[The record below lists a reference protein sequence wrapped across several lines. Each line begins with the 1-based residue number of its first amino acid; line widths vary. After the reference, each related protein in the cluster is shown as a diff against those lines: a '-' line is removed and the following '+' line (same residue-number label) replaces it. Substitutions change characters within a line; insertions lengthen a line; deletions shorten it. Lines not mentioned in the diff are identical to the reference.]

1 MASIQSQKKQYRI
14 STALPAAIALLFVL
28 ALSKAYT
35 SRAADPP
42 SPWGAVPSQAQLAY
56 HKEEMSAFI
65 HFGMNTF
72 TNKEWGSGKESP
84 SDFKL
89 DPASLDTDQWVRVIK
104 GAGFGRVIF
113 VAKHH
118 DGFCNWFTALTKHSV
133 QNAAPDN
140 QVDVLERLSKSCTAA
155 NLNMGVYLSPWDV
168 NSPHYGLNDPAT
180 TEIDPW
186 RYNNYYIGQL
196 REILDP
202 SVAKYGNGGKFVEVW
217 MDGARGKGYYQPYF
231 FDADFLKEAYNQRKT
246 DPKAEGKNLNY
257 PDSFASL
264 SLKPEDTW
272 LGTIK
277 KFNPDMVV
285 FSPVGT
291 ELRWPATESGRLS
304 IPVWSKMDPKRQRA
318 LYITNGE
325 SESGNAEKYL
335 AHGDPEGPSWSIAE
349 ADTSILASGWFEN
362 NSKDKAKNKP
372 VKTLKQ
378 LGDIYFDSV
387 GRGGVLLLNF
397 APNVNGEL
405 SDYQA
410 GRAKEFGDAV
420 RATFATNMAVGSK
433 AKSSSQRSGGKK
445 YAPENV
451 LDTDYDTYWMAK
463 NGKNTGFITIDLGGE
478 LYFDI
483 VSVQEYIPLGQR
495 VSKFSV
501 EVFSK
506 GTWQPF
512 GQHDLQQTIGYKAL
526 VRGKAVSASKVRVTI
541 LDSNA
546 PPAINEIGVFK
557 AAVKEFEL

>member
-1 MASIQSQKKQYRI
+1 MQQHRLGIGR
-14 STALPAAIALLFVL
+14 PVAIALVVVFVV
-28 ALSKAYT
+28 AIGKSYS

-42 SPWGAVPSQAQLAY
+42 RPFGAVPSQSQLAY
-56 HKEEMSAFI
+56 HREEMSAFI
-65 HFGMNTF
+65 HFGINTF

-104 GAGFGRVIF
+104 GTGFGRIIF

-133 QNAAPDN
+133 QSSAPDN
-140 QVDVLERLSKSCTAA
+140 QVDVLERLSKSCTTA
-155 NLNMGVYLSPWDV
+155 NLNMGVYLSPWDA
-168 NSPHYGLNDPAT
+168 NSPYYGMNDPT
-180 TEIDPW
+180 TKEIDPW
-186 RYNNYYIGQL
+186 LYNNYYVGQL

-202 SVAKYGNGGKFVEVW
+202 AITKYGNGGKFVEVW
-217 MDGARGKGYYQPYF
+217 LDGARGKGYYQPYF
-231 FDADFLKEAYNQRKT
+231 FDTNFLKEAYELRKSSPQ
-246 DPKAEGKNLNY
+246 DAGANLNY
-257 PDSFASL
+257 PDSFATF

-304 IPVWSKMDPKRQRA
+304 VPVWAKLDPKRQRA

-335 AHGDPEGPSWSIAE
+335 AHGDPDGPAWSIPE

-362 NSKDKAKNKP
+362 NNKDKAKNKP

-378 LGDIYFDSV
+378 LGDIYFESV

-420 RATFATNMAVGSK
+420 RATFATNMGIGSK
-433 AKSSSQRSGGKK
+433 AQSSSSRSSSKK
-445 YAPENV
+445 FAPENV
-451 LDTDYDTYWMAK
+451 LDGDYDTYWTTK
-463 NGKNTGFITIDLGGE
+463 NGENTGSITIDLGGE

-501 EVFSK
+501 EVFSN

-512 GQHDLQQTIGYKAL
+512 GQQDSQQTIGHKAL
-526 VRGKAVSASKVRVTI
+526 VRDKAVNASKVRVTI
-541 LDSNA
+541 LESKA
-546 PPAINEIGVFK
+546 EPVINEIGVFK
-557 AAVKEFEL
+557 SAVKEFEI

>member
-1 MASIQSQKKQYRI
+1 MEPKESSVKQTNRSVGLSVAVALVLLIAI
-14 STALPAAIALLFVL
+14 SKSRSAA
-28 ALSKAYT
+28 
-35 SRAADPP
+35 PP
-42 SPWGAVPSQAQLAY
+42 RPWGAVPSQGQLAY
-56 HKEEMSAFI
+56 HREEMSAFI

-89 DPASLDTDQWVRVIK
+89 NPASLDTDQWVRVIK

-133 QNAAPDN
+133 QSAAPAN
-140 QVDVLERLSKSCTAA
+140 QVDVLECLSKSCTAA
-155 NLNMGVYLSPWDV
+155 NLNMGVYLSPWDA

-180 TEIDPW
+180 KEIDPW
-186 RYNNYYIGQL
+186 RYNNYYVGQL

-202 SVAKYGNGGKFVEVW
+202 AIAKYGNGGKFVEVW

-231 FDADFLKEAYNQRKT
+231 FDADFLKDAFDLRKP
-246 DPKAEGKNLNY
+246 DSSNLNY
-257 PDSFASL
+257 PDTFASL
-264 SLKPEDTW
+264 NLKPEDTW

-277 KFNPDMVV
+277 IFNPDMVV

-304 IPVWSKMDPKRQRA
+304 VPVWAKTDPKRQRG

-325 SESGNAEKYL
+325 SESGSAEKYL
-335 AHGDPEGPSWSIAE
+335 AHGDPDGPAWSVPE

-362 NSKDKAKNKP
+362 SSNDKTKNKP

-378 LGDIYFDSV
+378 LGDIYFESV

-405 SDYQA
+405 SEFQA
-410 GRAKEFGDAV
+410 SRAKEFGDAV
-420 RATFATNMAVGSK
+420 RATFATNMGVGSK
-433 AKSSSQRSGGKK
+433 AQASSSRSGKK
-445 YAPENV
+445 FAPANV
-451 LDTDYDTYWMAK
+451 LDADYDTYWTTK
-463 NGKNTGFITIDLGGE
+463 SGKSTGSITIDLGGE

-501 EVFSK
+501 EVFSN
-506 GTWQPF
+506 GAWQPF
-512 GQHDLQQTIGYKAL
+512 GQQDMQQTIGYKAL
-526 VRGKAVSASKVRVTI
+526 VRGKAVNASKVRVTI
-541 LDSNA
+541 LESKA
-546 PPAINEIGVFK
+546 EPVINEIGVFK
-557 AAVKEFEL
+557 AAVKEFEIAPNT